1 MTALVPD
8 TVTRFSPERDGRR
21 IDRSIGALLV
31 VAAARRPTDFA
42 HSRRTRWTPPKEET
56 CRF

>member
-8 TVTRFSPERDGRR
+8 TVTRVSPERDGYK
-21 IDRSIGALLV
+21 IDLSEGALLG

-42 HSRRTRWTPPKEET
+42 NSRRTRWTPP
-56 CRF
+56 